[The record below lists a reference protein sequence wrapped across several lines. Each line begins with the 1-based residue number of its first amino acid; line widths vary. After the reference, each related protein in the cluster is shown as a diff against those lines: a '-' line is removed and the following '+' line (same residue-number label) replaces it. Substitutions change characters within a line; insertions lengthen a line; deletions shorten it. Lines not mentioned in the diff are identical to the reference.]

1 MDEGDCQL
9 HLFSEL
15 LFELV
20 PFVMEIIDG
29 SRIARGTRFRRNE
42 PTLIDLLVSA
52 VPRIRPWDG
61 NFRELLE
68 RDTQTT
74 EQT

>member
-1 MDEGDCQL
+1 
-9 HLFSEL
+9 
-15 LFELV
+15 
-20 PFVMEIIDG
+20 MEIIDG

-52 VPRIRPWDG
+52 VPRIRPWGG